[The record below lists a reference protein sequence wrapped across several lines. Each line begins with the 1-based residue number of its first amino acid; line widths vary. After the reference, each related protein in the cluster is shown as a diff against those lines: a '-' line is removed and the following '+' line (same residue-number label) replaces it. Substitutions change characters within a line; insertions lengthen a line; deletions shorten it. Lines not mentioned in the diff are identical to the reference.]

1 MKDDEIVLKRT
12 LLIRSGIRSRLMDFS
27 MTLKA
32 QMMTEMKES
41 MKEVKAIIGNM
52 MDDPDNKDS
61 IEYDYDII

>member
-41 MKEVKAIIGNM
+41 MKEVKAIIGSM

-61 IEYDYDII
+61 I

>member
-27 MTLKA
+27 MRLKA
-32 QMMTEMKES
+32 EMMTEMKES

>member
-1 MKDDEIVLKRT
+1 MKDDVIILKRT

>member
-41 MKEVKAIIGNM
+41 MKEVKAVIGNLI
-52 MDDPDNKDS
+52 DEPKNKDS
-61 IEYDYDII
+61 IEYVFDII

>member
-1 MKDDEIVLKRT
+1 
-12 LLIRSGIRSRLMDFS
+12 MDFS
-27 MTLKA
+27 MRLKA
-32 QMMTEMKES
+32 EMMTEMKES